1 MRKTGLLIGMMVGV
15 LAVTGIVPDMTVNAA
30 AKYDLNAAVA
40 KAKKFHPY
48 TLTGSELT
56 IPGNDALRATVTSD
70 TLWTPQQFCDNYKYM
85 DWDGSIET
93 AAQAYIHPGVHEKNY
108 QFLYEIYRNLGTAG
122 RDAYIQAIQTTDYS
136 AFYTLQGFVYPTNS
150 VVAYGW
156 YDVED
161 DGQIYSGN
169 AVLNK
174 GSHGGWNEP
183 VSIEDMCYQAVK
195 DSTGLD
201 GTITYPYLCQ
211 CAIAAGYTSKDN
223 DLYDITDKYTRAI
236 NAGKAKL
243 PADAPIFTIANP
255 TNKKAATISNSTKSA
270 KKSTKKSA
278 KKSK

>member
-15 LAVTGIVPDMTVNAA
+15 LTITGIVPDMTVNAA

-40 KAKKFHPY
+40 ETKKFRPCN
-48 TLTGSELT
+48 LTGVELT

-85 DWDGSIET
+85 DWDGNMET
-93 AAQAYIHPGVHEKNY
+93 AAQAYIRPVASDTDY
-108 QFLYEIYRNLGTAG
+108 QFVYEIYRNLGTAG

-150 VVAYGW
+150 VAAYGW

-161 DGQIYSGN
+161 NGQIYSGN
-169 AVLNK
+169 AVLNR

-195 DSTGLD
+195 YSTGLD

-223 DLYDITDKYTRAI
+223 DLYDITDKYMRAVY
-236 NAGKAKL
+236 AGKAKL

-255 TNKKAATISNSTKSA
+255 TNKKAATTSNSTKSA